1 MCVAE
6 IGWPDS
12 HGMMAGLRIYV
23 QPCLDPVALTGLRGC
38 LGRAPKP
45 TMEGG
50 GGVMITY
57 GDVGLKVGV
66 WGWPD
71 DEDLGF

>member
-50 GGVMITY
+50 GGDDHIWRCWAE
-57 GDVGLKVGV
+57 GGGVGV
-66 WGWPD
+66 AR
-71 DEDLGF
+71 